1 MDIKNIDIKNMDIK
15 NMDIKNMDIDLKNM
29 NIEKNI
35 NIIIKKIEKPNI
47 LNYVKENDFKNI
59 EYINNTK
66 IIPMNFFNIIT
77 YYINLFVKYINNY
90 KIYIFIILLLVILFF
105 N

>member
-1 MDIKNIDIKNMDIK
+1 MNKDINEDINKDI
-15 NMDIKNMDIDLKNM
+15 NEDIDIDLKNM

-47 LNYVKENDFKNI
+47 LNYVKEDDFKNI

>member
-1 MDIKNIDIKNMDIK
+1 
-15 NMDIKNMDIDLKNM
+15 M